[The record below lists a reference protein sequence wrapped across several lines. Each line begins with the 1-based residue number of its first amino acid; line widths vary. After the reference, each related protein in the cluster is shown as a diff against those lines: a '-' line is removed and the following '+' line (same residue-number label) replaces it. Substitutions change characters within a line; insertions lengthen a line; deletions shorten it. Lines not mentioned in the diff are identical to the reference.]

1 MNGRPCR
8 SGGRVIPI
16 VLRTKSFSVR
26 AARVCKKAARD
37 HAPKRGPEM
46 GKLRTRHHA
55 VRVRDGMS
63 GSARPITVLT
73 SVSMMM
79 ALGTETE
86 NASTARTGNSTG
98 ALQHRASQ
106 SQPSITRLE
115 ADKVLAQASQ
125 YDRRAVLQV
134 PGPTH
139 NPQAKN
145 PLSDVPVSV
154 EKAKMP
160 VPLE

>member
-1 MNGRPCR
+1 
-8 SGGRVIPI
+8 
-16 VLRTKSFSVR
+16 
-26 AARVCKKAARD
+26 
-37 HAPKRGPEM
+37 M
-46 GKLRTRHHA
+46 GKLRTRRHA

-63 GSARPITVLT
+63 GPARPITVLT

-86 NASTARTGNSTG
+86 NASTARTCNSTR
-98 ALQHRASQ
+98 ALPHRASEA
-106 SQPSITRLE
+106 QPRITRVK

-125 YDRRAVLQV
+125 YDQRAVLQV

-139 NPQAKN
+139 NPQEKD

-154 EKAKMP
+154 EKAEMP
-160 VPLE
+160 VPLK